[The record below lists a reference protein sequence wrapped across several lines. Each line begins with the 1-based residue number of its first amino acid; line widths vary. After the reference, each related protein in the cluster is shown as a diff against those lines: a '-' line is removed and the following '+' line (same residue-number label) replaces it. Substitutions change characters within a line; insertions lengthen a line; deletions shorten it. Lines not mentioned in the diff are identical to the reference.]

1 MQFILKTRGTY
12 TLDDVKRHGMSIY
25 DYCTLGTKKKRFSQD
40 DVALPIDL
48 LQLFLGYKVLQASLD
63 TTNGED
69 VLSLVVAN

>member
-1 MQFILKTRGTY
+1 
-12 TLDDVKRHGMSIY
+12 MSIY